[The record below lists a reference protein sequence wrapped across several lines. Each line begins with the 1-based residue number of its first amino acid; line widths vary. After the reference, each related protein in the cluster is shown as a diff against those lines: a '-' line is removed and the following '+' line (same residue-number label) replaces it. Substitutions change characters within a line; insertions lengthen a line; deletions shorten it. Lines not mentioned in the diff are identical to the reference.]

1 MRLKSLF
8 FALGLVTILKPFMSN
23 QIQTHFQLA
32 GVSKME
38 ERYREVCRML
48 GSGTEDDAIV
58 NIDELSSD

>member
-1 MRLKSLF
+1 MSLF
-8 FALGLVTILKPFMSN
+8 K
-23 QIQTHFQLA
+23 LA

-48 GSGTEDDAIV
+48 GSGIEDDAIV